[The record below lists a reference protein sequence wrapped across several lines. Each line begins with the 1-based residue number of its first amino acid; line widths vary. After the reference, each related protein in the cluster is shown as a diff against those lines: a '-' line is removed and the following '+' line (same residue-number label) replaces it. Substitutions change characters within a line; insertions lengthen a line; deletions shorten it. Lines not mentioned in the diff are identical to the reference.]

1 MIHYQSTRG
10 SRYIKT
16 SAQAII
22 QGIAED
28 KGLYVPNEIPAL
40 PFEIEDM
47 IGKSYQEVAFR
58 VLRAFFEDFTDEE
71 MQACIGHLR
80 GQVALVKPRIILL
93 LGATALSAVLG
104 PDYRITRCRGK
115 WFERKGVWILATYHP
130 SALLRDVSKR
140 PETFDDLLSLR
151 EKIRQ
156 TGSNI

>member
-28 KGLYVPNEIPAL
+28 KGLYVPNEIPKL

-71 MQACIGHLR
+71 MQAL
-80 GQVALVKPRIILL
+80 
-93 LGATALSAVLG
+93 TDFLS
-104 PDYRITRCRGK
+104 DYLKDKC
-115 WFERKGVWILATYHP
+115 
-130 SALLRDVSKR
+130 
-140 PETFDDLLSLR
+140 
-151 EKIRQ
+151 EKE
-156 TGSNI
+156 